1 MKRRLGLLILAL
13 VLGLGTWVST
23 PAVQAQGI
31 VLEGLQ
37 GGELREADLTRGT
50 SIVIVFA
57 SWSPRG
63 KDVHARAN
71 QVASRW
77 GARARVV
84 MVDFQ
89 EDRGQVESFLRGKN
103 LQVPVYLDREGAFS
117 KKYAVTTL
125 PSLLVLQDGRVAFRG
140 PLPDDPDRVL
150 GDVLQ

>member
-1 MKRRLGLLILAL
+1 M
-13 VLGLGTWVST
+13 WVST

-31 VLEGLQ
+31 VLQGLQ

-50 SIVIVFA
+50 SIVVVFA

-63 KDVHARAN
+63 KDVDARAN
-71 QVASRW
+71 QIASRW
-77 GARARVV
+77 GSRARVV

-89 EDRGQVESFLRGKN
+89 EDRSQVESFLRGKN
-103 LQVPVYLDREGAFS
+103 LQVPVYLDQDGAFS

-140 PLPDDPDRVL
+140 SLPDDPDRVL